1 MKGQYGDDWWKG
13 IFIAICLVLAFLLFQ
28 SQMGSFQ
35 IIFPQQEKINAL
47 TAQVDSL
54 KKALIE
60 RCPACP
66 EVKCVGDMSVPIF
79 IIGMFFGFLGG
90 ALFTM
95 HFGKKMLWIFKEKVK
110 EKNKAKK

>member
-1 MKGQYGDDWWKG
+1 MKGQYGDDWGKG
-13 IFIAICLVLAFLLFQ
+13 AIFAIGLIVIFLFVQGAF
-28 SQMGSFQ
+28 GSFQ

-47 TAQVDSL
+47 TTQVDSL
-54 KKALIE
+54 QKALIE